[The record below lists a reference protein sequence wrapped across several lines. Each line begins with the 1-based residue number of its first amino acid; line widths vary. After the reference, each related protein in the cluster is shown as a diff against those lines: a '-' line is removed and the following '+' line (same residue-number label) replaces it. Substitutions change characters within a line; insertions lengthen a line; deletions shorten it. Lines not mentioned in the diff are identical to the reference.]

1 MMRLIGYQKRRY
13 WLLALAFQWVGS
25 VVFRGWFLSGDIVF
39 DRGVK
44 MVKFAADPFRF
55 RRFAC
60 FLRRFVKM
68 PR

>member
-1 MMRLIGYQKRRY
+1 M
-13 WLLALAFQWVGS
+13 VDP
-25 VVFRGWFLSGDIVF
+25 GWFLSGDIVF